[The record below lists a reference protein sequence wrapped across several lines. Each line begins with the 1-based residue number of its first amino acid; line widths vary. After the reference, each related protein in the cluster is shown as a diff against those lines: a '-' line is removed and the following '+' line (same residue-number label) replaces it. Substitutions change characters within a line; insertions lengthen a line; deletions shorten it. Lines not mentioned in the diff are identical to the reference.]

1 MEPPPL
7 FQCPISMEL
16 MEDPVTVATGVTY
29 DRRSME
35 RWFFRLAVNVLWL
48 VACAPTPAERVLEDM
63 VVGGAVAKL
72 LALMQVES
80 SPSTKDKAVKMLR
93 AHGAFWRQ

>member
-1 MEPPPL
+1 
-7 FQCPISMEL
+7 
-16 MEDPVTVATGVTY
+16 VAAVARAVLRVSGLAT
-29 DRRSME
+29 
-35 RWFFRLAVNVLWL
+35 RLAVNVLWL
-48 VACAPTPAERVLEDM
+48 VACAPAPAERVLEDM

>member
-1 MEPPPL
+1 
-7 FQCPISMEL
+7 
-16 MEDPVTVATGVTY
+16 VAAVARAVLRVSGLAT
-29 DRRSME
+29 
-35 RWFFRLAVNVLWL
+35 RLAVNVLWL